1 MPDAIHARMLRRRV
15 ARGAVNLVI
24 LVFALFP
31 ILWGLSSS
39 LKPADRIL
47 AFPPQ
52 FIPDDPTLEH
62 YVRIFEDDA
71 AFYIMNSVLVS
82 AATVVLTLA
91 LAAFGGYALARYD
104 FRGRGFA
111 MMAIVAVMSIP
122 IASLLVPTFT
132 LISVLGLFDTRAG
145 LVLLY
150 TAYQLP
156 AAIWMLYGYFTT
168 LPVEIEN
175 AARVDGCSPTRTLWR
190 VVLPLSKPGLVAAAL
205 FVLVFAWNDF
215 VVAVTMTSSQDVR
228 TFPVAI
234 YFYLGF
240 YGREWGPLLAASL
253 VSIVP
258 IIAVFVFLQRYFM
271 SGLTGGGVKG

>member
-1 MPDAIHARMLRRRV
+1 MHGAILRRKI
-15 ARGAVNLVI
+15 ARGAINLLI
-24 LVFALFP
+24 AAFALFP

-39 LKPADRIL
+39 LKPAERIVE
-47 AFPPQ
+47 FPPRLL
-52 FIPDDPTLEH
+52 PEAPTAEH
-62 YVRIFEDDA
+62 YLRIFQDDA
-71 AFYIMNSVLVS
+71 AFYILNSGIVS
-82 AATVVLTLA
+82 GATVLLTLA
-91 LAAFGGYALARYD
+91 LGALGGYALARYD
-104 FRGRGFA
+104 FRGRSA
-111 MMAIVAVMSIP
+111 VMMATVAVMSIP

-132 LISVLGLFDTRAG
+132 LVSVLGLFDTRLG

-156 AAIWMLYGYFTT
+156 AAIWMLYGYFMS
-168 LPVEIEN
+168 LPVELEN
-175 AARVDGCSPTRTLWR
+175 AARVDGCTPLGTLRR

-215 VVAVTMTSSQDVR
+215 VVAVTMTSSQEVR

-258 IIAVFVFLQRYFM
+258 IVAVFIFLQRYFM

>member
-1 MPDAIHARMLRRRV
+1 MRAVALRRAGRT
-15 ARGAVNLVI
+15 AVNLLI
-24 LVFALFP
+24 AAFALFP

-39 LKPADRIL
+39 LKPADRIVE
-47 AFPPQ
+47 FPPRL
-52 FIPDDPTLEH
+52 IPQDPTLQH
-62 YVRIFEDDA
+62 YVRIFEEGA
-71 AFYIMNSVLVS
+71 AAYIANSVLVS
-82 AATVVLTLA
+82 AATVLLTLTLA
-91 LAAFGGYALARYD
+91 ALGGYALARHD
-104 FRGRGFA
+104 FRGRNA
-111 MMAIVAVMSIP
+111 VMMGTIAVMSIP

-132 LISVLGLFDTRAG
+132 LISLAGLFDTRAG

-150 TAYQLP
+150 AAYQLP
-156 AAIWMLYGYFTT
+156 AALWMLYGYFTT
-168 LPVEIEN
+168 LPVELEN
-175 AARVDGCSPTRTLWR
+175 AARVDGCTPLRTLRR

-205 FVLVFAWNDF
+205 FILVFAWNDF
-215 VVAVTMTSSQDVR
+215 VVAVTMTASEATR

-258 IIAVFVFLQRYFM
+258 IIAVFVFLQRYFL